1 MKSTMIELILVGCV
15 GMWLGAIMMYLMVIK
30 PINRENEEL
39 KEIIHQQPKIGFY
52 EELKQEENE

>member
-52 EELKQEENE
+52 EELKQEEYE